1 MILMSNLKI
10 FNEENPQTPLIDT
23 NDATEIA
30 KELNTIGVRFERWK
44 ARIEISDEA
53 TQEEVYEAYAPEI
66 NKLMKESGY
75 QSFDVINMHADHP
88 DKTALRGKFNAE
100 HTHSE
105 DEVRFFV
112 KGKGLFTLHLEG
124 KVYEITCVQDDLI
137 SVPTG
142 TPHWFDMGDSPSF
155 TCIRLFDSP
164 DGWVANYTGS
174 EIAKQF
180 STLEA

>member
-1 MILMSNLKI
+1 MSNLKI
-10 FNEENPQTPLIDT
+10 FSENDPKNPTLDTSDADEMRSALNE
-23 NDATEIA
+23 
-30 KELNTIGVRFERWK
+30 IGVLFDRWK
-44 ARIEISDEA
+44 ARIDISDEA

-66 NKLMKESGY
+66 NKLMKEKGY
-75 QSFDVINMHADHP
+75 QTFDVINMHAAHP
-88 DKTALRGKFNAE
+88 DKDALRGKFKSE

-112 KGKGLFTLHLEG
+112 KGKGLFTLHVED
-124 KVYEITCVQDDLI
+124 KVYEITCVKDDLI

-142 TPHWFDMGDSPSF
+142 VPHWFDMGDSPSF

-174 EIAKQF
+174 EIADQF
-180 STLEA
+180 STLPT

>member
-1 MILMSNLKI
+1 MSNLKI
-10 FNEENPQTPLIDT
+10 FLEDNASSPLVDT
-23 NDATEIA
+23 ESAEEIA
-30 KELNTIGVRFERWK
+30 KELCKIGVRFERWK
-44 ARIEISDEA
+44 AKMPVADGA

-66 NKLMKESGY
+66 NRLMKESGY
-75 QSFDVINMHADHP
+75 QSFDVINMHADHA
-88 DKTALRGKFNAE
+88 DKDALRNKFNAE

-112 KGKGLFTLHLEG
+112 KGKGLFTLHTEG
-124 KVYEITCVQDDLI
+124 KVFEITCVQDDLI

-142 TPHWFDMGDSPSF
+142 IPHWFDMGDSPSF

-174 EIAKQF
+174 EIAKEF
-180 STLEA
+180 STL